1 MSLATFELPLFHLG
15 NEIFFKGPFLI
26 TNISTYLKGYLP
38 ISHKLLLVLPSCYEA
53 QLPLCFLCMVLGH
66 TSPPAS
72 APFQLL
78 EGRSFNSCTHNLF
91 SPGYLHGPGKQAHP
105 SKSQFCQLVSPAA
118 LIIQITDLHLWTLL
132 DSFHHIKVQFYYIW
146 EPVFLTSPSFSFF
159 KASFPHL

>member
-15 NEIFFKGPFLI
+15 NKIFFKGPFLI

-38 ISHKLLLVLPSCYEA
+38 ISHKLLLVLPSCSEA

-118 LIIQITDLHLWTLL
+118 LIIQNRFAFMNSVGQFSPHKAPVLL
-132 DSFHHIKVQFYYIW
+132 Y
-146 EPVFLTSPSFSFF
+146 LGTCFSY
-159 KASFPHL
+159 